1 MASIKDVANR
11 AGVAISTVSKVLNGY
26 PGVSRET
33 KDKVNQAIAEL
44 KFTPNAVAAAL
55 SSKHTGRVALLLNL
69 SDKTQIVDAIN
80 MQYLSGAIQKALEF
94 KLDVITLFFSM
105 LREKNVGEIINYLK
119 SQSIEGLVIYGMSRE
134 DQWLTELMESG
145 LFKIVAV
152 DAPFTDEH
160 ISSVWIDQQK
170 AQYEVTKKT
179 ILENKGCKRIFYI
192 AGKKNAFITQG
203 RIDGIKQLAQEMGLE
218 LTIAYGEFS
227 ESQARELA
235 FAHEKETDIFVCASD
250 LMAIG
255 VMRILSE
262 LDVFRPVCGFDGIT
276 LMGYAGKQMN
286 TVRQDFAAISAAA
299 VEELQRLLEGERGRS
314 RVLAHEVVQIRY
326 QDVIG

>member
-55 SSKHTGRVALLLNL
+55 SSKRTGRVALLLNL

-105 LREKNVGEIINYLK
+105 LREKNVSEIINYLK
-119 SQSIEGLVIYGMSRE
+119 SQSIEGLIVYGMSRE

-145 LFKIVAV
+145 LFKMVTV
-152 DAPFTDEH
+152 DAPFSDEH

-170 AQYEVTKKT
+170 AQWHRRIWFSNQKALLYSFFYDR
-179 ILENKGCKRIFYI
+179 CKR
-192 AGKKNAFITQG
+192 K
-203 RIDGIKQLAQEMGLE
+203 
-218 LTIAYGEFS
+218 
-227 ESQARELA
+227 
-235 FAHEKETDIFVCASD
+235 
-250 LMAIG
+250 
-255 VMRILSE
+255 
-262 LDVFRPVCGFDGIT
+262 
-276 LMGYAGKQMN
+276 
-286 TVRQDFAAISAAA
+286 
-299 VEELQRLLEGERGRS
+299 
-314 RVLAHEVVQIRY
+314 
-326 QDVIG
+326 